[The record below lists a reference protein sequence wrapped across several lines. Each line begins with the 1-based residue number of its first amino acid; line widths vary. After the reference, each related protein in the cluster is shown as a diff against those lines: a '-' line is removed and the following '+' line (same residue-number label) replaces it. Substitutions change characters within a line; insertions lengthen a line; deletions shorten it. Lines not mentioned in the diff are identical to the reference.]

1 MNLAVYVVQLLL
13 VHVHQLILSLGHD
26 LLDRESHIQNCV
38 FRRSTSEVRKEL
50 IH

>member
-13 VHVHQLILSLGHD
+13 VQIHQLILSLGHD